1 MAYALQYCSVITLK
15 TKDKKMNSFKRIFVG
30 IKTQI
35 DHVAD
40 EFENHEALAGV
51 AIEELQEIAAK
62 TRLHLHRVSKMSEQ
76 YQQQLI
82 EQQEQASLWSERAIK
97 ISKEDEQKALQCV
110 KRLRQVRRQI
120 KSLEK
125 QCEESTAQEEKIRA
139 DIELIQDQ
147 LLSLSN
153 KKEMLA
159 ARQNRATIQGT
170 LSDQHDGSLKDVQ
183 SVFQRWEG
191 SVVSSE
197 FSAPDQDIDVDSFAK
212 PFEQEE
218 DELALKAML
227 DELTKPSHCSDTN
240 TLGDEDVRK

>member
-1 MAYALQYCSVITLK
+1 
-15 TKDKKMNSFKRIFVG
+15 MNSFKRIFVG

-51 AIEELQEIAAK
+51 AIEELQEIASK
-62 TRLHLHRVSKMSEQ
+62 TRLHLHRVSKMSEK
-76 YQQQLI
+76 YQQQLT

-97 ISKEDEQKALQCV
+97 ISKDDEQKALQCV
-110 KRLRQVRRQI
+110 KRLRQVQRQI

-139 DIELIQDQ
+139 DMELIQEQ
-147 LLSLSN
+147 LHSMRN
-153 KKEMLA
+153 KKEILA
-159 ARQNRATIQGT
+159 ARQNRANLQESLGDNH
-170 LSDQHDGSLKDVQ
+170 SGSLKDVQ

-197 FSAPDQDIDVDSFAK
+197 FSVPEQSDDADSFAK

-218 DELALKAML
+218 DELDLKAML
-227 DELTKPSHCSDTN
+227 DELTEQSSCSDKKQGEN
-240 TLGDEDVRK
+240 DVRK

>member
-1 MAYALQYCSVITLK
+1 
-15 TKDKKMNSFKRIFVG
+15 MNSFKRIFVG

-51 AIEELQEIAAK
+51 AIEELQEIASK
-62 TRLHLHRVSKMSEQ
+62 TRLHLHRVNKMTEQ
-76 YQQQLI
+76 YQQQLKD
-82 EQQEQASLWSERAIK
+82 QQEQATLWSERAISIRK
-97 ISKEDEQKALQCV
+97 KDEQKALQCV
-110 KRLRQVRRQI
+110 KRLRQVQKQI

-139 DIELIQDQ
+139 DIEVINEQ
-147 LLSLSN
+147 LQSLSN
-153 KKEMLA
+153 KKEILA
-159 ARQNRATIQGT
+159 ARQNRATIQES
-170 LSDQHDGSLKDVQ
+170 LSDKHGGSLQDVQ

-191 SVVSSE
+191 AVVSSE
-197 FSAPDQDIDVDSFAK
+197 YTEPGHGVDVDGFAK

-227 DELTKPSHCSDTN
+227 DELTEQSHSADNN
-240 TLGDEDVRK
+240 TRGE